1 MKWKIQTEFPSFPSL
16 TPTNFG
22 EDDPELIVF
31 APLTKSA
38 NIKAISWGA
47 LATALT
53 LKKLKFSQ
61 IKTILTLLMQR
72 AAGAAEIRLRK
83 FQGVS
88 SLTLFNTSLK
98 ATKPKSI
105 MSASLAKIK
114 KRVECVYKARPQPAD
129 HKVKNTIG
137 PTSLT

>member
-72 AAGAAEIRLRK
+72 AAGAAEIRS
-83 FQGVS
+83 G
-88 SLTLFNTSLK
+88 
-98 ATKPKSI
+98 
-105 MSASLAKIK
+105 
-114 KRVECVYKARPQPAD
+114 
-129 HKVKNTIG
+129 
-137 PTSLT
+137 